1 MDIKRTIETDDGIVF
16 FQGTLKGAE
25 LEAVITVGL
34 NTLLQAGA
42 LPYLMETDEANA
54 KVVLPGNNTEQ

>member
-1 MDIKRTIETDDGIVF
+1 MEIKRTIETDDGTVF
-16 FQGTLKGAE
+16 FQGTLNGPE

-42 LPYLMETDEANA
+42 LPYMMGSKETTAKLVHPETD
-54 KVVLPGNNTEQ
+54 TEQ

>member
-1 MDIKRTIETDDGIVF
+1 VDIKRIIETEDGTVF
-16 FQGTLKGAE
+16 FQGTLTGAE

-42 LPYLMETDEANA
+42 LPYLMENDESNA
-54 KVVLPGNNTEQ
+54 KVVFPENPTEQ

>member
-1 MDIKRTIETDDGIVF
+1 MDIKRTIETEDGTIF

-42 LPYLMETDEANA
+42 LPYLMDDGDAAA
-54 KVVLPGNNTEQ
+54 KVVFPENNTEQ